1 MAMANTQSLYRNEDR
16 SNYRRFVEIKA
27 SGEEKDFIDGLTIDF
42 SESGMGILTYMPF
55 PIGTEL
61 EVSLKDDLFIKG
73 EVVNIEPWPS
83 YDLVRLG
90 IRFVEEKENCLVSF

>member
-1 MAMANTQSLYRNEDR
+1 MTMANIQSLYRDEER
-16 SNYRRFVEIKA
+16 SNYRKFVEIKA
-27 SGEEKDFIDGLTIDF
+27 SGEDKDFIDALTTDF

-61 EVSLKDDLFIKG
+61 EVSLKDDLSIKG
-73 EVVNIEPWPS
+73 EVVNMEPWPS